1 MQVNSLETASLTLV
15 IPVYG
20 ESPYLC
26 QALDSTLPFLASNTR
41 LLIIDDGLSINAL
54 NLLKDWLDAN
64 RSELI
69 THVVN
74 PSNLGLF
81 KSLNTNL
88 PLVETEWFC
97 FLCSDDYFL
106 SDAIHKIQSLT
117 VYGDVG
123 MMLSK
128 FQSVNSDSSERH
140 DDAQDLLKLISQYGF
155 ILTPEQ
161 MLLSLL
167 RYGSLNGNLSGMLLH
182 KSLWDHIGGFKED
195 WVHAA
200 DWDWLVNACNLS
212 RTQVNDQC
220 FVAVRTHENQLSA
233 HNQYNGSPQVEAVAV
248 IQKLRKYPVVQQHW
262 RSLWWAG
269 CLLQHHLWNL
279 LFKRNWR
286 TNELQLKETLLL
298 LNQAAPLLIIFIAM
312 VCSLPKRLL
321 RRSLMALTYLLGQT
335 RFHKPF

>member
-1 MQVNSLETASLTLV
+1 METASLTLV

-20 ESPYLC
+20 ESPYLG

-69 THVVN
+69 TYVQN

-88 PLVETEWFC
+88 SLVETEWIC
-97 FLCSDDYFL
+97 FLCSDDYLL
-106 SDAIHKIQSLT
+106 SDAINKIQKLT
-117 VYGDVG
+117 TSGDEGLV
-123 MMLSK
+123 LSR
-128 FQSVNSDSSERH
+128 FQSVNSDSSDRY
-140 DDAQDLLKLISQYGF
+140 DDAKDLLKLISQHGF

-167 RYGSLNGNLSGMLLH
+167 RYGSLNGNLSGMMLR

-195 WVHAA
+195 WHHAA
-200 DWDWLVNACNLS
+200 DWDWLVNACKLC
-212 RTQVNDQC
+212 RTQVNDQYL
-220 FVAVRTHENQLSA
+220 VAIRTHKNQLSA
-233 HNQYNGSPQVEAVAV
+233 HNQYNGSAMSEAVEV
-248 IQKLRKYPVVQQHW
+248 IKELRKHPHVQQHW
-262 RSLWWAG
+262 LSLWWAG
-269 CLLQHHLWNL
+269 CLLQHHLWSL
-279 LFKRNWR
+279 IFKRNWR
-286 TNELQLKETLLL
+286 KNDLQLKESLLL
-298 LNQAAPLLIIFIAM
+298 LNQAVPLWIIFIAM

-321 RRSLMALTYLLGQT
+321 RRSLMALTYLLSHT
-335 RFHKPF
+335 RFQKPF